1 MACPGK
7 IGTRRSRRQPPRAG
21 FSLFE
26 LTCALFV
33 ITTGIF
39 GVIQLYTLGLDKT
52 KAANEYAI
60 ARTAIDNEIE
70 TLRALPFDELK
81 NGRTESF
88 RSRTPALEK
97 LVNAKGIVVITDRT
111 GDTRGLKQVEV
122 ILRWKG
128 EYGRLIEKSMTTLI
142 SKKR

>member
-1 MACPGK
+1 MAYPSK
-7 IGTRRSRRQPPRAG
+7 IGTRRSRQQRPRAG

-33 ITTGIF
+33 ITAGIF
-39 GVIQLYTLGLDKT
+39 GVIQLYTLGLNKT

-60 ARTAIDNEIE
+60 ARTAIDNELE
-70 TLRALPFDELK
+70 PLRAFPFDELK
-81 NGRTESF
+81 CGTAESF

-97 LVNAKGIVVITDRT
+97 LVNAKGIVVITDRA
-111 GDTRGLKQVEV
+111 GDTRGLKEIEV

-128 EYGRLIEKSMTTLI
+128 EYGRIIEKSMTTLI
-142 SKKR
+142 ARKR

>member
-1 MACPGK
+1 MACPAQMR
-7 IGTRRSRRQPPRAG
+7 IRRSSRRRPRSG
-21 FSLFE
+21 FSLIE

-60 ARTAIDNEIE
+60 ARTAIDNELE
-70 TLRALPFDELK
+70 TLRALPFEELK
-81 NGRTESF
+81 SGTAKSF

-142 SKKR
+142 ARKR